1 MKKII
6 IISFGIVVIGTLFWL
21 KSLEE
26 QTSSAATKSPSDKTA
41 TTSQEQAATKPTEKD
56 DRSRGMPQFD
66 LSKKAHYYDPETTM
80 TSVGKTLAWHLQP
93 FHPTPQEFQYI
104 AQFDAARDK
113 LRKSSISRGDDWF
126 TRAARIVFGTELD
139 KLKRRFKQQ
148 LGKERYDRYQ
158 YVMLGRDGYYES
170 WRAVAASGL
179 DEERVEELR
188 ALATEYNRTVHGTE
202 IDEKIHFESEAELD
216 ERIEFE
222 REMREKAPGVAMLRR
237 GEIDERGKL
246 IASYRERIRK
256 EFSQQMLDDLLA
268 FPDGYRLFPDLD
280 VGLVEDEYKTAWN
293 DEETRKRLERHYN
306 VTFRIIDKGEELP
319 EHIRETQQLLQRE
332 MEFQAEQRRELQER
346 LQSADL
352 ETEQAIDEI
361 QNPLDPIAE

>member
-1 MKKII
+1 MKKVI
-6 IISFGIVVIGTLFWL
+6 IISFGIVVIGVLFWL

-41 TTSQEQAATKPTEKD
+41 TTSQEQAATKPTEKN
-56 DRSRGMPQFD
+56 DRSRGIPQFD

-80 TSVGKTLAWHLQP
+80 TSIGRTLAWHLQP
-93 FHPTPQEFQYI
+93 FHPAPQEFQYI
-104 AQFDAARDK
+104 AQFEAACDN
-113 LRKSSISRGDDWF
+113 LRKSSMSQGDDWF

-139 KLKRRFKQQ
+139 KLKRRLKQQ
-148 LGKERYDRYQ
+148 LGKERYARYQ
-158 YVMLGRDGYYES
+158 YVMLDDNGYSES
-170 WRAVAASGL
+170 WRLVAASGL
-179 DEERVEELR
+179 DEERVEDLR
-188 ALATEYNRTVHGTE
+188 SLATEYNRTVHGTE
-202 IDEKIHFESEAELD
+202 IGG
-216 ERIEFE
+216 RIEI
-222 REMREKAPGVAMLRR
+222 
-237 GEIDERGKL
+237 GEWEELPDRLMFHRTQAEELEI
-246 IASYRERIRK
+246 ITPYRERIRK

-268 FPDGYRLFPDLD
+268 FPGGGYLFPDLD

-306 VTFRIIDKGEELP
+306 VTFRTINKGEELP

-332 MEFQAEQRRELQER
+332 MEFQAEQRRKLQER

-361 QNPLDPIAE
+361 QNPLDAIAE

>member
-6 IISFGIVVIGTLFWL
+6 IISFGIVVIGALFWL

-41 TTSQEQAATKPTEKD
+41 TTSQEQAATKPTEKT

-80 TSVGKTLAWHLQP
+80 TSRGRTLAWHLQP

-113 LRKSSISRGDDWF
+113 LRKSSISQGDDWF
-126 TRAARIVFGTELD
+126 TRAARVVFGTELD
-139 KLKRRFKQQ
+139 KLKRRLKQQ
-148 LGKERYDRYQ
+148 LGKERYARYQ
-158 YVMLGRDGYYES
+158 YVMRSENGYYKS
-170 WRAVAASGL
+170 WRLIAASGL
-179 DEERVEELR
+179 GEERVEDLR

-202 IDEKIHFESEAELD
+202 IGG
-216 ERIEFE
+216 RIEI
-222 REMREKAPGVAMLRR
+222 
-237 GEIDERGKL
+237 GEWEEIPDRSMYHRTYAEEL
-246 IASYRERIRK
+246 EIIVTYRERIRK
-256 EFSQQMLDDLLA
+256 EFGQQMLDDLLA
-268 FPDGYRLFPDLD
+268 FPDGYLFPDLD
-280 VGLVEDEYKTAWN
+280 VGLVENEYKTAWN

-306 VTFRIIDKGEELP
+306 ATFTIIDKGEELP

-346 LQSADL
+346 LQAADL
-352 ETEQAIDEI
+352 ETEQSVDEI
-361 QNPLDPIAE
+361 QNPIDAVAE